1 MRVIKSYLMYTS
13 RLYQLLVLV
22 LFPVFIFILG
32 GIMVFAIDS
41 ILAVIFFVPLIVFV
55 EVFGDFWAFG
65 GISTKDYKGFEFLKT
80 SKKGKQFLFHALLG
94 DCLRKIIWIFV
105 IIMGVTLYLNISPNS
120 LSGDG
125 ENSMMALNL
134 LRGLASVFLC
144 YSIVLAGNFVGR
156 YLIVHSFLMLLGYG
170 GAVLGV
176 CAAIFANVAPV
187 PALVLGIALAIG
199 FSWLNIWNITRKME
213 GSYYDK
219 TV

>member
-13 RLYQLLVLV
+13 KLYQVLV
-22 LFPVFIFILG
+22 LAVFPVAVFLLG
-32 GIMVFAIDS
+32 GLIRFTDS
-41 ILAVIFFVPLIVFV
+41 ILAMIFMMPLIVFV

-80 SKKGKQFLFHALLG
+80 SKKGKQFLLHALWG
-94 DCLRKIIWIFV
+94 DCLRKFIWIFV
-105 IIMGVTLYLNISPNS
+105 MIMGVCLIAPADF
-120 LSGDG
+120 LSGSREIG
-125 ENSMMALNL
+125 VTTVYL
-134 LRGLASVFLC
+134 LQGLANVFLC

-156 YLIVHSFLMLLGYG
+156 YLIVHSFLMLVGYG
-170 GAVLGV
+170 GAVLGA
-176 CAAIFANVAPV
+176 CAAILSGIAPI
-187 PALVLGIALAIG
+187 PALLLGIALAIG